1 MIIWGCKR
9 IKPWGVHGSDCQKTF
24 REVWRAVALQMQGE
38 SGDMRGGFA
47 SLRSKVSLRRLSKNL
62 FGWFGGPQPS
72 KCNPNP
78 ATCAADSEAL
88 RSKVSLHCFPPG
100 RLIEPRGKQCK
111 YSEKDAAGG
120 LFRHA
125 EPDAGKLHQAFC
137 MASICSYRF
146 FVEQSA
152 QPCGL
157 PAMLCLYE

>member
-1 MIIWGCKR
+1 MRRLQIRKSET
-9 IKPWGVHGSDCQKTF
+9 GSTYPSLTSK
-24 REVWRAVALQMQGE
+24 
-38 SGDMRGGFA
+38 GFD
-47 SLRSKVSLRRLSKNL
+47 KVTHFACSIANFVSFNPSFTTKKLPYLTRVRLSKNL

-125 EPDAGKLHQAFC
+125 EAPDKTGAC
-137 MASICSYRF
+137 
-146 FVEQSA
+146 FVLF
-152 QPCGL
+152 GL
-157 PAMLCLYE
+157 EWAMMG

>member
-1 MIIWGCKR
+1 MSRYSKSLHLPACDFRRLKS
-9 IKPWGVHGSDCQKTF
+9 GV
-24 REVWRAVALQMQGE
+24 
-38 SGDMRGGFA
+38 
-47 SLRSKVSLRRLSKNL
+47 RLSKNL

-125 EPDAGKLHQAFC
+125 APPPVYPAGGYLMWRLAQLGFLRTVLNNRNPIFC
-137 MASICSYRF
+137 SLGNFCLSYLCTKNR
-146 FVEQSA
+146 E
-152 QPCGL
+152 L
-157 PAMLCLYE
+157 PPQTGRGILSPRHR